1 MHAPVLRSLFVAAS
15 FLLPSLAG
23 AQVPT
28 TRPTPEQAQTLLQ
41 TRPDLVAQLRQRF
54 ATSGLTRQ
62 QVHDRLRAEGYPE
75 NLLDAYLPGMTGDAP
90 ALTDDVF
97 AAVRS
102 LGVVDS
108 SDVEAMRAG
117 YGIPY
122 PQTVAAGVVCIVDP
136 YAGRLYPGQTYPGE
150 TYPGQPNSGQPYPG
164 QAFPGQQYPGQP
176 NPGQAYPGQ
185 RSSADTG
192 TQRRPTTQ
200 LPGQYSPPGQ
210 VYAPPSAPIDTSM
223 LGQPTR
229 GGLPGQSTAATR
241 AVNPCPPG
249 QIPARAD
256 PRMYDPRYETL
267 LIGRDS
273 ADRYAALVDSG
284 YAVFGLD
291 VFRSATS
298 QFDPSLSGPVD
309 ANYRLGPGDRLV
321 LILTGD
327 VESSY
332 DMPVTREGFVVIP
345 QVGQVFVANLTLA
358 EFERV
363 LAARLARVYS
373 GVRADNRGSTRF
385 SVHVARLR
393 SNQVYVVGDVS
404 RPGSYVVSSAG
415 TALTALYA
423 AGGPTI
429 NGSLRNVQVR
439 RGGQVM
445 DTLDVYDYLVGGDA
459 SHDVRLQTGD
469 LLFVPVHGARV
480 RILGEIARP
489 ATYEIKPTES
499 LNDLLRAAGGFK
511 ATASRQRV
519 LIERILPP
527 AERTATGRDRVTID
541 VSSSALG
548 GVGGPAIP
556 LQDGDVVRVFPVA
569 ERVRNRIFVDG
580 NVLQRGAQGLSPNM
594 RLSDALRHAGLKPDT
609 YLGEVLVSRLRPDS
623 TRIQL
628 RASLAD
634 TSGAVV
640 NDIPLQEDD
649 QIQVFSLTT
658 FRPVRYVAIGGAV
671 RRSGRVPYREGM
683 TLRDL
688 VLLANGVQE
697 GAYLKEAEIA
707 RMPENRNG
715 GRTASTI
722 RVPLDST
729 YLFERGPDGRYIGP
743 PGLPVPSG
751 GEPDVPLKP
760 YDNVLIM
767 RQPDWALQRSV
778 SIQGEVK
785 FPGVYA
791 LTNKTERLSDVVRR
805 AGGLTSEA
813 YADGIVFLRRDNN
826 IGRVG
831 VELSS
836 ALRRYE
842 SADNLILRDG
852 DNISIPPYNAVVT
865 INGEVNMPSTVA
877 YIRGKGIDYYINAAG
892 GPTTKGD
899 EDHAFV
905 TQPSGKLESVREHFF
920 LPDQMPK
927 PRPGSIVTV
936 PTNEGKQKTDYLP
949 LLTGLAQIIGSTVAI
964 IVAVTR

>member
-1 MHAPVLRSLFVAAS
+1 VAAS
-15 FLLPSLAG
+15 FLLPTLAG
-23 AQVPT
+23 AQLPT
-28 TRPTPEQAQTLLQ
+28 TRPTPEQAQILLQ

-75 NLLDAYLPGMTGDAP
+75 NLLDAYLPGMTGEAP
-90 ALTDDVF
+90 APSDDVF

-108 SDVEAMRAG
+108 ADVEAMRSGKA
-117 YGIPY
+117 IPY
-122 PQTVAAGVVCIVDP
+122 PPTVASGVVCVVDP
-136 YAGRLYPGQTYPGE
+136 YAGRFYPGQTYPSELYPGQGYPGQTYPGQVYPGQ
-150 TYPGQPNSGQPYPG
+150 TYPGQRLPG
-164 QAFPGQQYPGQP
+164 
-176 NPGQAYPGQ
+176 
-185 RSSADTG
+185 DTS

-200 LPGQYSPPGQ
+200 LPGQYSPPGS
-210 VYAPPSAPIDTSM
+210 VYVPPVSSTDTTM
-223 LGQPTR
+223 LGQADVN
-229 GGLPGQSTAATR
+229 GGLPGQLTPAAR
-241 AVNPCPPG
+241 SVNPCPPG

-256 PRMYDPRYETL
+256 PRMYDPRYENL

-273 ADRYAALVDSG
+273 LDRYAALVDSG

-291 VFRSATS
+291 VFRSSTTR
-298 QFDPSLSGPVD
+298 FDPSLSGPVD

-332 DMPVTREGFVVIP
+332 DIPVTREGFVVIP

-363 LAARLARVYS
+363 LATRLARVYS
-373 GVRADNRGSTRF
+373 GVRPDNRGSTRF

-393 SNQVYVVGDVS
+393 SNQVYVVGDVT

-429 NGSLRNVQVR
+429 NGSLRNVLVR
-439 RGGQVM
+439 RGGRTA

-459 SHDVRLQTGD
+459 SHDVRLPTGD

-489 ATYEIKPTES
+489 ATYETKPSET
-499 LNDLLRAAGGFK
+499 LADLLRAAGGFK
-511 ATASRQRV
+511 ASASRQRV

-527 AERTATGRDRVTID
+527 DERTATGRDRVTID
-541 VSSSALG
+541 VSSAALG
-548 GVGGPAIP
+548 GAGGASIP
-556 LQDGDVVRVFPVA
+556 LQDGDVVRVFAVA

-580 NVLQRGAQGLSPNM
+580 NVFQRGAQGLSPNM

-623 TRIQL
+623 SRVQL

-640 NDIPLQEDD
+640 NDIALQEDD

-658 FRPVRYVAIGGAV
+658 FRPVRYVSIGGAV
-671 RRSGRVPYREGM
+671 RRNGRVPYREGM

-707 RMPENRNG
+707 RMPDDRSG

-743 PGLPVPSG
+743 PGIPVPSG
-751 GEPDVPLKP
+751 GAPDVVLKP

-778 SIQGEVK
+778 TIQGEVR

-791 LTNKTERLSDVVRR
+791 LTNKTERLSDLVKR
-805 AGGLTSEA
+805 AGGLTTEA
-813 YADGIVFLRRDNN
+813 YADGIIFLRRDNN

-877 YIRGKGIDYYINAAG
+877 YIRGKGIDYYIGAAG
-892 GPTTKGD
+892 GATPKGD
-899 EDHAFV
+899 DDHAFV
-905 TQPSGKLESVREHFF
+905 TQPSGKLETVREHFF

-927 PRPGSIVTV
+927 PRPGSVVTV
-936 PTNEGKQKTDYLP
+936 PIRDPATKRDIIP
-949 LLTGLAQIIGSTVAI
+949 LITGLAQIIGSTVAI
-964 IVAVTR
+964 VVAVTR

>member
-1 MHAPVLRSLFVAAS
+1 MRSLLLRSLVVTAS
-15 FLLPSLAG
+15 FLLPTVAST
-23 AQVPT
+23 QVPT

-41 TRPDLVAQLRQRF
+41 TRPDLIAQLRQRF
-54 ATSGLTRQ
+54 ATSGLTPQ
-62 QVHDRLRAEGYPE
+62 QVRDRLRAEGYPE
-75 NLLDAYLPGMTGDAP
+75 NLLDAYLPGTTGEAP
-90 ALTDDVF
+90 IPTDDVF

-108 SDVEAMRAG
+108 ADVEAMRAG
-117 YGIPY
+117 YSIPY
-122 PQTVAAGVVCIVDP
+122 PQTVAAGVVCILDP
-136 YAGRLYPGQTYPGE
+136 YAGRLNPGQTYPGEAYPGQAYPGQTYPGQ
-150 TYPGQPNSGQPYPG
+150 G
-164 QAFPGQQYPGQP
+164 

-185 RSSADTG
+185 RTTRDTA
-192 TQRRPTTQ
+192 TQRRPTTTQ
-200 LPGQYSPPGQ
+200 VPGLYFPSGQ
-210 VYAPPSAPIDTSM
+210 VYVPPLAAPDTTI
-223 LGQPTR
+223 LGRTTTL
-229 GGLPGQSTAATR
+229 GVPGQTSPAMR

-267 LIGRDS
+267 LIAPDS
-273 ADRYAALVDSG
+273 VDRYAALVDSG
-284 YAVFGLD
+284 YSVFGLD
-291 VFRSATS
+291 VFRSSTS

-345 QVGQVFVANLTLA
+345 QVGQVSVANLTLA

-393 SNQVYVVGDVS
+393 SNQVYVVGDVR

-429 NGSLRNVQVR
+429 NGSLRQILVR
-439 RGGQVM
+439 RGGRTA
-445 DTLDVYDYLVGGDA
+445 DTLDVYAYLVEGDA
-459 SHDVRLQTGD
+459 SRDVRLQTGD
-469 LLFVPVHGARV
+469 VVFVPVHGARV

-489 ATYEIKPTES
+489 ATYEMKGTET
-499 LNDLLRAAGGFK
+499 LDDLLRAAGGFK

-527 AERTATGRDRVTID
+527 SERTATGRDRVTID
-541 VSSSALG
+541 VTSAALAG
-548 GVGGPAIP
+548 LSGPAIP
-556 LQDGDVVRVFPVA
+556 LQDGDVVRVFAVA

-580 NVLQRGAQGLSPNM
+580 NVNQRGAQGLSPNM
-594 RLSDALRHAGLKPDT
+594 QLSDALRLAGLKSDT
-609 YLGEVLVSRLRPDS
+609 YLGEVLVTRLRPDS

-628 RASLAD
+628 RAALVDS
-634 TSGAVV
+634 TGAVV
-640 NDIPLQEDD
+640 NDFALQEDD
-649 QIQVFSLTT
+649 RIQVFSLTT

-671 RRSGRVPYREGM
+671 RRSGRVLFREGM

-697 GAYLKEAEIA
+697 GAYLNAAEIA
-707 RMPENRNG
+707 RMPEDRSG
-715 GRTASTI
+715 GRTATTI

-729 YLFERGPDGRYIGP
+729 YLFLRGADGRYIGP
-743 PGLPVPSG
+743 PGMQVPAG
-751 GEPDVPLKP
+751 GAPDVPLKP
-760 YDNVLIM
+760 YDNVLILK
-767 RQPDWALQRSV
+767 QPGFELQRSV
-778 SIQGEVK
+778 TIQGEVR

-791 LTNKTERLSDVVRR
+791 LTSKSERLSDVVKR

-836 ALRRYE
+836 ALRRYA

-892 GPTTKGD
+892 GATPKGD
-899 EDHAFV
+899 DHHAFV
-905 TQPSGKLESVREHFF
+905 MQPSGKLESVKEHFF

-936 PTNEGKQKTDYLP
+936 PEDDGKPKQDLLP
-949 LLTGLAQIIGSTVAI
+949 LLTGLIQIIGSTVAI
-964 IVAVTR
+964 VVALTR

>member
-1 MHAPVLRSLFVAAS
+1 MRAAVLRSLVVAAS
-15 FLLPSLAG
+15 FLLPTLAG

-28 TRPTPEQAQTLLQ
+28 TRPTPEQAQILLQ

-90 ALTDDVF
+90 TPTDDVF
-97 AAVRS
+97 SAVRS

-108 SDVEAMRAG
+108 ADVEAMRSG
-117 YGIPY
+117 YTIPY

-136 YAGRLYPGQTYPGE
+136 YAGRLFPGQTYPGQPYPGQTYPGQ
-150 TYPGQPNSGQPYPG
+150 TYPGQRPP
-164 QAFPGQQYPGQP
+164 
-176 NPGQAYPGQ
+176 
-185 RSSADTG
+185 RDTAM
-192 TQRRPTTQ
+192 QRRPTAPQ
-200 LPGQYSPPGQ
+200 LPGQYLPPGQ
-210 VYAPPSAPIDTSM
+210 VYVPPTAAPDTTI
-223 LGQPTR
+223 LGQTTPS
-229 GGLPGQSTAATR
+229 GLPGQPTPATR

-256 PRMYDPRYETL
+256 PRMYDPRYENL

-273 ADRYAALVDSG
+273 TDRYAALVDSG

-291 VFRSATS
+291 VFQSTTS
-298 QFDPSLSGPVD
+298 QFDPSVSGPVD

-345 QVGQVFVANLTLA
+345 QVGQVFVANLTLG

-363 LAARLARVYS
+363 LAGRLSRVYS

-429 NGSLRNVQVR
+429 NGSLRRVLVR
-439 RGGQVM
+439 RGGRTA

-469 LLFVPVHGARV
+469 VLFVPVHGARV

-489 ATYEIKPTES
+489 ATYEMEPTET
-499 LNDLLRAAGGFK
+499 LADLLRAAGGFR

-527 AERTATGRDRVTID
+527 AERTATGRDRISMDVT
-541 VSSSALG
+541 SSALA
-548 GVGGPAIP
+548 GVAGPAIP
-556 LQDGDVVRVFPVA
+556 LQDGDVVRVFGVA
-569 ERVRNRIFVDG
+569 DRVRNRIAVDG
-580 NVLQRGAQGLSPNM
+580 NVFQRGSQGLSPNM

-609 YLGEVLVSRLRPDS
+609 YLGEVLVTRLRPDS

-628 RASLAD
+628 RATLAD
-634 TSGAVV
+634 STGAVV
-640 NDIPLQEDD
+640 NDFALQEDD

-658 FRPVRYVAIGGAV
+658 FRPVRYVTIGGAV
-671 RRSGRVPYREGM
+671 RRSGRMLYREGM

-688 VLLANGVQE
+688 VLLANGVTE
-697 GAYLKEAEIA
+697 GAYLKEAEVA
-707 RMPENRNG
+707 RMPEDRSG
-715 GRTASTI
+715 GRTATTI

-743 PGLPVPSG
+743 PGIPVPSG
-751 GEPDVPLKP
+751 GAPDVPLKP

-767 RQPDWALQRSV
+767 RQPDWALLRSV

-785 FPGVYA
+785 FPGVYP
-791 LTNKTERLSDVVRR
+791 LTSKTERLSDLVKR
-805 AGGLTSEA
+805 AGGLTNEA

-877 YIRGKGIDYYINAAG
+877 YIRGKGIDYYIGAAG
-892 GPTTKGD
+892 GATQRGD
-899 EDHAFV
+899 DDHAFV
-905 TQPSGKLESVREHFF
+905 TQPSGKLETVKEHFW
-920 LPDQMPK
+920 LPDEMPK
-927 PRPGSIVTV
+927 PRPGSVVTV
-936 PTNEGKQKTDYLP
+936 PERDTTTPKRDIIP
-949 LLTGLAQIIGSTVAI
+949 IITGLAQIIGSTVAI

>member
-1 MHAPVLRSLFVAAS
+1 MRAAVLRSLVVAAS
-15 FLLPSLAG
+15 FLLPTVAG

-28 TRPTPEQAQTLLQ
+28 TRPTPEQAQILLQ

-75 NLLDAYLPGMTGDAP
+75 NLLDAYLPGMTGEAP
-90 ALTDDVF
+90 VPTEDVF

-108 SDVEAMRAG
+108 ADVEAMRAG
-117 YGIPY
+117 YSIPY
-122 PQTVAAGVVCIVDP
+122 PQTVAAGVVCILDP
-136 YAGRLYPGQTYPGE
+136 YAGRMYPGQTYPGQ
-150 TYPGQPNSGQPYPG
+150 TYPGQTYPG
-164 QAFPGQQYPGQP
+164 QTYPGQT
-176 NPGQAYPGQ
+176 YPGQ
-185 RSSADTG
+185 GAARDTA
-192 TQRRPTTQ
+192 TQRRPTTTQ
-200 LPGQYSPPGQ
+200 LPGQYFPPGQ
-210 VYAPPSAPIDTSM
+210 VYVPPPPGPDTTI
-223 LGQPTR
+223 LGRTTTL
-229 GGLPGQSTAATR
+229 GVPGQTTPAMR
-241 AVNPCPPG
+241 DVNPCPPG

-267 LIGRDS
+267 LIAPDS

-284 YAVFGLD
+284 YSVFGLD
-291 VFRSATS
+291 VFRSSTS
-298 QFDPSLSGPVD
+298 QFDPSLAGPVD

-327 VESSY
+327 VEASY
-332 DMPVTREGFVVIP
+332 DIPVTREGFVVIP

-363 LAARLARVYS
+363 LAGRLSRVYS

-429 NGSLRNVQVR
+429 NGSLRQVLVR
-439 RGGQVM
+439 RGGRTA
-445 DTLDVYDYLVGGDA
+445 DTLDVYAYLVGGDA
-459 SHDVRLQTGD
+459 SRDVRLQTGD
-469 LLFVPVHGARV
+469 VLFDPVHGPRV

-489 ATYEIKPTES
+489 ATYEMKPTET
-499 LNDLLRAAGGFK
+499 LDDLLRFAGGFK

-519 LIERILPP
+519 LIDRILPP

-541 VSSSALG
+541 VTSATLG
-548 GVGGPAIP
+548 GVSGPAIP
-556 LQDGDVVRVFPVA
+556 LQAGDVVRVFAVA
-569 ERVRNRIFVDG
+569 ERVRNRIFVEG
-580 NVLQRGAQGLSPNM
+580 NVNQTGAQGLSPNM
-594 RLSDALRHAGLKPDT
+594 RLSDALRLAGLKSDT
-609 YLGEVLVSRLRPDS
+609 YLGEVLVTRLRPDS

-628 RASLAD
+628 RAALAD
-634 TSGAVV
+634 STGAVV
-640 NDIPLQEDD
+640 NDFALQEDD

-671 RRSGRVPYREGM
+671 RRSGRVLFREGM

-697 GAYLKEAEIA
+697 GAYLNEAEIA
-707 RMPENRNG
+707 RMPEDRSG
-715 GRTASTI
+715 GRTATTI

-729 YLFERGPDGRYIGP
+729 YLFLRGSDGRYIGP
-743 PGLPVPSG
+743 PGMQVPAG
-751 GEPDVPLKP
+751 GAPDVPLKP
-760 YDNVLIM
+760 YDNVLIL
-767 RQPDWALQRSV
+767 RQPGFELQRSV
-778 SIQGEVK
+778 TLRGEVR

-791 LTNKTERLSDVVRR
+791 LTNQAERLSDLVKR

-813 YADGIVFLRRDNN
+813 YADGIIFYRRDNN

-831 VELSS
+831 VELAT

-852 DNISIPPYNAVVT
+852 DNITIPPYNAVVT

-877 YIRGKGIDYYINAAG
+877 YIRGKGVDYYIGAAG
-892 GPTTKGD
+892 GATQRGD
-899 EDHAFV
+899 DDRAFV
-905 TQPSGKLESVREHFF
+905 TQPSGKMETVKEHFW
-920 LPDQMPK
+920 LPDEMPK
-927 PRPGSIVTV
+927 PRPGSVVTV
-936 PTNEGKQKTDYLP
+936 PVRDPSTKRDIIP
-949 LLTGLAQIIGSTVAI
+949 LITGLAQILGSTVAI

>member
-1 MHAPVLRSLFVAAS
+1 MRAPVLRSLVVAAS
-15 FLLPSLAG
+15 FLLPTLAG

-75 NLLDAYLPGMTGDAP
+75 NLLDAYLPGMTGEAP
-90 ALTDDVF
+90 SPTDDVF

-108 SDVEAMRAG
+108 ADVEAMRRG
-117 YGIPY
+117 YTIPY
-122 PQTVAAGVVCIVDP
+122 PQTVAAGVVCVVDP

-150 TYPGQPNSGQPYPG
+150 PYPGQTYPGQTYPG
-164 QAFPGQQYPGQP
+164 QQFPGQQYPGQT
-176 NPGQAYPGQ
+176 NPAQGTL
-185 RSSADTG
+185 RDTSA
-192 TQRRPTTQ
+192 QRRPTTQ

-210 VYAPPSAPIDTSM
+210 IYMPPSSAIDTTVI
-223 LGQPTR
+223 LGQTTPGGQQSQTPAIR
-229 GGLPGQSTAATR
+229 G
-241 AVNPCPPG
+241 VNPCPPG

-256 PRMYDPRYETL
+256 PRMYDPRYENL

-273 ADRYAALVDSG
+273 MDRYSALVDSG

-291 VFRSATS
+291 VFRSSTS

-363 LAARLARVYS
+363 LAARLSRAYS

-429 NGSLRNVQVR
+429 NGSLRGVLVR
-439 RGGQVM
+439 RGGRTA

-469 LLFVPVHGARV
+469 VLFVPVHGARV

-489 ATYEIKPTES
+489 STYEIKPTET
-499 LNDLLRAAGGFK
+499 LADLLRAAGGFK

-527 AERTATGRDRVTID
+527 SERTATGRDRISLDVT
-541 VSSSALG
+541 SAALAG
-548 GVGGPAIP
+548 ASGPAIP

-580 NVLQRGAQGLSPNM
+580 NVIQRGSQGLSPNM
-594 RLSDALRHAGLKPDT
+594 RLSEALRHAGLKPDT

-623 TRIQL
+623 TRVQL
-628 RASLAD
+628 RATLAD
-634 TSGAVV
+634 STGAVV
-640 NDIPLQEDD
+640 NDFNLQEDD

-658 FRPVRYVAIGGAV
+658 FRPVRYVTIGGAV
-671 RRSGRVPYREGM
+671 RRSGRVLYREGM
-683 TLRDL
+683 TMRDL

-707 RMPENRNG
+707 RMPDDRSG
-715 GRTASTI
+715 GRTATTL

-729 YLFERGPDGRYIGP
+729 YLFERGPDGKYIGP
-743 PGLPVPSG
+743 PGMPVPSG
-751 GEPDVPLKP
+751 GAPEVPLKP

-767 RQPDWALQRSV
+767 RQPDFELQRSV
-778 SIQGEVK
+778 SIQGEVR
-785 FPGVYA
+785 FPGVYT
-791 LTNKTERLSDVVRR
+791 LTNKAERLSDLVKR

-877 YIRGKGIDYYINAAG
+877 YIRGKGIDYYIGAAG
-892 GPTTKGD
+892 GATQRGD
-899 EDHAFV
+899 DDHAFV
-905 TQPSGKLESVREHFF
+905 TQPSGKLETVKQHLL

-927 PRPGSIVTV
+927 PRPGSVVTV
-936 PTNEGKQKTDYLP
+936 PIRDPATKRDIIP
-949 LLTGLAQIIGSTVAI
+949 LITGLAQIIGSTVAI

>member
-1 MHAPVLRSLFVAAS
+1 MHLNALRSLIVAAS
-15 FLLPSLAG
+15 FFLPTFVA

-54 ATSGLTRQ
+54 ATSGLTRE
-62 QVHDRLRAEGYPE
+62 QVHARLRAEGYPE
-75 NLLDAYLPGMTGDAP
+75 NLLDAYLPGMSGEAP
-90 ALTDDVF
+90 TPTDDVF

-102 LGVVDS
+102 LGVADS
-108 SDVEAMRAG
+108 LDVEAMRSGNAL
-117 YGIPY
+117 PY
-122 PQTVAAGVVCIVDP
+122 PQTVAGGVVCVADP
-136 YAGRLYPGQTYPGE
+136 YAGRVLPGQTYPGQSTAGQLLPGE
-150 TYPGQPNSGQPYPG
+150 SYPGQYYPGAAVYPG
-164 QAFPGQQYPGQP
+164 QE
-176 NPGQAYPGQ
+176 YPGQ
-185 RSSADTG
+185 RPPRDTAA
-192 TQRRPTTQ
+192 QRRTGSQSAGPYTPPGSIFYPTLPSQDTTIAGQ
-200 LPGQYSPPGQ
+200 TIPGTVPGQTTPA
-210 VYAPPSAPIDTSM
+210 V
-223 LGQPTR
+223 R
-229 GGLPGQSTAATR
+229 GT
-241 AVNPCPPG
+241 NPCPPG
-249 QIPARAD
+249 MVPARAD
-256 PRMYDPRYETL
+256 PRLYDPRYETL

-273 ADRYAALVDSG
+273 LDRFAALLDSG

-291 VFRSATS
+291 VFRSSTS
-298 QFDPSLSGPVD
+298 QFDPSLAGPVD

-332 DMPVTREGFVVIP
+332 NMPVTREGFVVIP
-345 QVGQVFVANLTLA
+345 QVGQVFAANLTLA
-358 EFERV
+358 EFQRV
-363 LAARLARVYS
+363 LASRLARAYS
-373 GVRADNRGSTRF
+373 GIRADNRGSTQF
-385 SVHVARLR
+385 SVHVAGLR
-393 SNQVYVVGDVS
+393 SNQVYVVGDV
-404 RPGSYVVSSAG
+404 RAPGSYVVSSAG

-429 NGSLRNVQVR
+429 NGSLRRVQVR
-439 RGGQVM
+439 RGGRTA

-459 SHDVRLQTGD
+459 SNDVRLQTGD
-469 LLFVPVHGARV
+469 VLFVPVHGPRV

-489 ATYEIKPTES
+489 ATYEILPTET
-499 LNDLLRAAGGFK
+499 LADLLRAAGGFK

-541 VSSSALG
+541 VSSSALD
-548 GVGGPAIP
+548 GVAGPAIP
-556 LQDGDVVRVFPVA
+556 VQDGDVVRVFPVA
-569 ERVRNRIFVDG
+569 ERVRNRIYVDG
-580 NVLQRGAQGLSPNM
+580 NVFQRGAQGLSPNM

-609 YLGEVLVSRLRPDS
+609 YLGEVLVTRLRSDS
-623 TRIQL
+623 SRVQL

-634 TSGAVV
+634 TTGAVV

-658 FRPVRYVAIGGAV
+658 FRPVRYVSIGGAV
-671 RRSGRVPYREGM
+671 RRSGRVLFREGM

-707 RMPENRNG
+707 RMPEDRSA
-715 GRTASTI
+715 GRTAATI

-729 YLFERGPDGRYIGP
+729 YLFERAADGRYLGP
-743 PGLPVPSG
+743 PGMPVPSG
-751 GEPDVPLKP
+751 GAPDVQLKP

-778 SIQGEVK
+778 TLQGEVK
-785 FPGVYA
+785 FPGVYT
-791 LTNKTERLSDVVRR
+791 LTNKTERLSDVLKR

-813 YADGIVFLRRDNN
+813 DADGIIFYRRDENV
-826 IGRVG
+826 GRVG
-831 VELSS
+831 VELRN

-852 DNISIPPYNAVVT
+852 DRISIPPHNAVVT
-865 INGEVNMPSTVA
+865 IRGAVNLPSAVA
-877 YIRGKGIDYYINAAG
+877 YIRGKGIDYYIGAAG
-892 GPTTKGD
+892 GATQDAD

-905 TQPSGKLESVREHFF
+905 IQPSGKLETVKNHLF
-920 LPDQMPK
+920 LPDKMPK

-936 PTNEGKQKTDYLP
+936 PESNGKPKESILP
-949 LLTGLAQIIGSTVAI
+949 LLSGLVQIIGGTVAI
-964 IVAVTR
+964 LVAVTR

>member
-1 MHAPVLRSLFVAAS
+1 MRFTVLRSLIVAAS
-15 FLLPSLAG
+15 FLLPALVG

-28 TRPTPEQAQTLLQ
+28 TRPSPEQAQILLQ

-54 ATSGLTRQ
+54 ATSGLTSE
-62 QVHDRLRAEGYPE
+62 QVRARLRAEGYPE

-90 ALTDDVF
+90 PATDDVF
-97 AAVRS
+97 AAVRA

-108 SDVEAMRAG
+108 ADVEAMRAG
-117 YGIPY
+117 YSLPY
-122 PQTVAAGVVCIVDP
+122 PQTVAGGVVCVVDP
-136 YAGRLYPGQTYPGE
+136 YAGRVYPGQTYPGQTE
-150 TYPGQPNSGQPYPG
+150 SYPGQLYPG
-164 QAFPGQQYPGQP
+164 QEFPGQRAPRDT
-176 NPGQAYPGQ
+176 ASQ
-185 RSSADTG
+185 RSRTPA
-192 TQRRPTTQ
+192 QM
-200 LPGQYSPPGQ
+200 PGQYFPPGQ
-210 VYAPPSAPIDTSM
+210 IFAPTDRSQDTSIV
-223 LGQPTR
+223 GAPTQGR
-229 GGLPGQSTAATR
+229 VPGQFTPADRS
-241 AVNPCPPG
+241 VNPCPPG

-256 PRMYDPRYETL
+256 PRLYDPRYETL

-273 ADRYAALVDSG
+273 LDRFAALVDSG

-291 VFRSATS
+291 VFRSSTS
-298 QFDPSLSGPVD
+298 QFDPSLAGPVD

-332 DMPVTREGFVVIP
+332 QLPVTREGFVVIP

-363 LAARLARVYS
+363 LAARLSRVYS
-373 GVRADNRGSTRF
+373 GVRADNRGSTQF

-393 SNQVYVVGDVS
+393 SNQVYVVGDV
-404 RPGSYVVSSAG
+404 RAPGSYVVSSAG

-439 RGGQVM
+439 RGGRTAEV
-445 DTLDVYDYLVGGDA
+445 LDVYSYLVGGDA
-459 SHDVRLQTGD
+459 SNDVRLQTGD
-469 LLFVPVHGARV
+469 VLFVPVHGARV

-489 ATYEIKPTES
+489 ATYEVKPTET
-499 LNDLLRAAGGFK
+499 LADLLRAAGGFK

-527 AERTATGRDRVTID
+527 VERTATGRDRVTIN
-541 VSSSALG
+541 VPSSALG
-548 GVGGPAIP
+548 GVAGPAIP

-569 ERVRNRIFVDG
+569 ERIRNRIFVDG
-580 NVLQRGAQGLSPNM
+580 NVFQRGAQGLSPNM
-594 RLSDALRHAGLKPDT
+594 RLSDALRQAGLKPDT
-609 YLGEVLVSRLRPDS
+609 YLGEVLVTRLRSDS
-623 TRIQL
+623 SRVQL

-634 TSGAVV
+634 TTGAVV
-640 NDIPLQEDD
+640 NDIPLEEDD

-658 FRPVRYVAIGGAV
+658 FRPVRYVSIGGAV
-671 RRSGRVPYREGM
+671 RRSGRVLYREGM

-688 VLLANGVQE
+688 VLLANGVHE
-697 GAYLKEAEIA
+697 SAYLKEAEIA
-707 RMPENRNG
+707 RLPDDRSG
-715 GRTASTI
+715 GRTASTM

-743 PGLPVPSG
+743 PGIPVPSAG
-751 GEPDVPLKP
+751 APDVPLKP

-778 SIQGEVK
+778 TLEGEVRL
-785 FPGVYA
+785 PGVYT
-791 LTNKTERLSDVVRR
+791 LTNKNERLSDVVKR
-805 AGGLTSEA
+805 AGGLTNEA
-813 YADGIVFLRRDNN
+813 YADGIVFFRRDNN

-831 VELSS
+831 VELAS
-836 ALRRYE
+836 AMRRYE

-852 DNISIPPYNAVVT
+852 DRIAIPAYNAVVT
-865 INGEVNMPSTVA
+865 IRGAVNLPSAVA
-877 YIRGKGIDYYINAAG
+877 YVRGKGIDYYIGAAG
-892 GPTTKGD
+892 GPAPEAD

-905 TQPSGKLESVREHFF
+905 IQPSGKLETVKNHLF

-927 PRPGSIVTV
+927 PRPGSVVTV
-936 PTNEGKQKTDYLP
+936 PEGDGKAKQDYLP
-949 LLTGLAQIIGSTVAI
+949 LITGLAQIIGSTVAI